1 MLQFLRKLF
10 GGNTVDISGML
21 AEGAIILDVR
31 TPGEY
36 RRGHVK
42 GSKNIP
48 LQELQ
53 RQATKIKKWQKPVI
67 TCCASGSRSGM
78 AAKMLNGWGVEAANG
93 GPWIQVKNAIDHA

>member
-1 MLQFLRKLF
+1 MLQFLQKLL
-10 GGNTVDISGML
+10 GGNAADISGML

-48 LQELQ
+48 LQDLQ
-53 RQATKIKKWQKPVI
+53 KQAAKIKKWQKPVI
-67 TCCASGSRSGM
+67 TCCASGNRSGT
-78 AAKMLNGWGVEAANG
+78 AAKILNDWGVEAANG
-93 GPWIQVKNAIDHA
+93 GPWTKVKNAKENA